1 MRTGGRREDEERCA
15 SGREPSAPRGGRKDE
30 AHHFEVIFRR
40 STLPE
45 AGTSQLSWLE
55 KPATGM
61 FSLPWLSP
69 AALSW
74 QAEAVLSPPFW
85 QETPRSPH
93 ASHTPSPPVRFTSQ

>member
-15 SGREPSAPRGGRKDE
+15 SGREPSAPRGGRKDG

-69 AALSW
+69 AAISW
-74 QAEAVLSPPFW
+74 PAEAVISP
-85 QETPRSPH
+85 QIGRASCRKACVSTGRSRW
-93 ASHTPSPPVRFTSQ
+93 SPCL